1 MLVRPP
7 RDYNCGIDKQVGSIH
22 LGRGQALAEVCRN
35 RTDRPDKIG
44 TVGFEVPGGHQPAC
58 TSKAMIQSGLSRVNR
73 HRRFK
78 SSEKKR
84 ARQPTG
90 SLEGGQSFREWRG

>member
-35 RTDRPDKIG
+35 RTDRSDKIG

-58 TSKAMIQSGLSRVNR
+58 TSTGIIQSALERVNR
-73 HRRFK
+73 QARL
-78 SSEKKR
+78 STEKKE
-84 ARQPTG
+84 PV
-90 SLEGGQSFREWRG
+90 S